1 LLKNREVSMFS
12 KNYKTFVPIMFFMFC
27 SVLAGQTTK
36 NYDFKD
42 FESVSVGYGMR
53 VNISQSDSYSIKVEA
68 DERDFKYLRVEK
80 VGSGLE
86 FYIDKNGYHRR
97 DEINIDITMP
107 SLTDIN
113 LSGGSIGKIRMDVHS
128 KNFDCDL
135 SGGSILKGSLN
146 CADIDI
152 DLSGGSQLTL
162 DGSGRDVEIDG
173 SGGAIFHLGD
183 FSVKDADISLSGG
196 SIVSINMNGTLNASQ
211 SGGSQITY
219 YGSAKIG
226 NTSFSG
232 GSGIRKGD

>member
-1 LLKNREVSMFS
+1 MNLLKNREVSMFS

-135 SGGSILKGSLN
+135 SGGS
-146 CADIDI
+146 
-152 DLSGGSQLTL
+152 QLTL